1 MSTLHFRDL
10 KIQTKI
16 MLLMGLIVA
25 GLVLPTVFE
34 LKSLKTALIDER
46 KGELQQATEI
56 LEGMFANLQVQVS
69 QGEKSL
75 TEAQTDALG
84 LIQHLQYGKHGYF
97 VILNASGKVLFHP
110 FQADLVGKETD
121 QVVDANGRHFLS
133 EQAAVARNSQGGFV
147 TYLWRK
153 PEDASISSKLTY
165 SRFFEPWGWV
175 LTTGAYIDDIDQ
187 RFWNRALRD
196 IFFAVGVLVIIASF
210 GWLVGRGISDP
221 IRQVTFAVN
230 KLVAGDTADN
240 LYIRDRKDEIGEL
253 CKALNVFRRNKL
265 EADRLHLEQTA
276 TQRAQLAQSARIEG
290 LVQEF
295 QSTVEE
301 NLTVVQAAITQ
312 LRSAAGDM
320 ADQSDQA
327 TSQTELVAGETQ
339 KSVGNVGTVASAST
353 QLTSA
358 IKEIAQQV
366 HRGSEIAQTGAEEA
380 VLANRVFAD
389 LEGAVDAIGCVVQ
402 LIQGIAEKT
411 NLLALN
417 ATIEAARAGR
427 AGKGF
432 SVVAAEVKTLSTQT
446 TRATE
451 DISNQIA
458 HIQASTRSATST
470 VTMLSKRM
478 SEISAISSVISAAVH
493 EQDSATSEISRNMSE
508 VEVGTQKIL
517 SSLEG
522 LRKAAHLGRV
532 DASEVW
538 QAAENLNEKSTSLLT
553 NIEEFL
559 ADVRAAQQLKLADY
573 AFRT

>member
-1 MSTLHFRDL
+1 MSTLHFRDF
-10 KIQTKI
+10 KIQSKI

-25 GLVLPTVFE
+25 GLVIPTVFE
-34 LKSLKTALIDER
+34 LKSLKAVLIDER
-46 KGELQQATEI
+46 KGDLEQVANI
-56 LEGMFANLQVQVS
+56 LEGMLSTLQLQVS
-69 QGEKSL
+69 LGEKSL
-75 TEAQTDALG
+75 SEAQADALG
-84 LIQHLQYGKHGYF
+84 LIQNLQYASHGYF
-97 VILNASGKVLFHP
+97 VILDVNGKVLFHP
-110 FQADLVGKETD
+110 FQADLVGQEPE
-121 QVVDANGRHFLS
+121 QVVDANGRHFLN
-133 EQAAVARNSQGGFV
+133 EQAAAARESQGGFV

-153 PEDASISSKLTY
+153 PEDARVSSKLTFAR
-165 SRFFEPWGWV
+165 SFAPWDWV

-187 RFWNRALRD
+187 MFWNRALRD

-210 GWLVGRGISDP
+210 GWLVGRDISDP

-230 KLVAGDTADN
+230 RLVAGDTTLN
-240 LYIRDRKDEIGEL
+240 LDIPDRKDEIGEL
-253 CKALNVFRRNKL
+253 CNALNVFRRNKL

-276 TQRAQLAQSARIEG
+276 TQRAQLAQSVRVEG

-295 QSTVEE
+295 RSTVEE

-320 ADQSDQA
+320 ADQSEQT
-327 TSQTELVAGETQ
+327 TSQTELVAGATE

-358 IKEIAQQV
+358 IKEIALQV
-366 HRGSEIAQTGAEEA
+366 HRGSEIAQAGAEEA
-380 VLANRVFAD
+380 VIANRVFAE
-389 LEGAVDAIGCVVQ
+389 LEGAVDTIGCVVQ

-417 ATIEAARAGR
+417 ATIEAARAGG

-432 SVVAAEVKTLSTQT
+432 SVVAAEVKNLSTQT

-458 HIQASTRSATST
+458 HIQASTRSATSAI
-470 VTMLSKRM
+470 TMLSKRM
-478 SEISAISSVISAAVH
+478 SEISAISSVISAAIH

-508 VEVGTQKIL
+508 VEDGTQKIL
-517 SSLEG
+517 SSLDG
-522 LRKAAHLGRV
+522 LRRAAHLGRV

-553 NIEEFL
+553 NIEVFL
-559 ADVRAAQQLKLADY
+559 SDVRSAQQLKLADH